1 MSGLMMFENREI
13 GRNDI
18 EAILAALPLVM
29 ITKNVDV
36 IQQEI
41 NGSFCVSAANK
52 LREMIETKR
61 RMDFRINEVRVMF
74 AAVEAANVL
83 LSGGMADNLI
93 EIREI
98 DDQWK
103 KELEKNFFAYRK
115 LANLFE
121 KMLEPYMN
129 DLS

>member
-83 LSGGMADNLI
+83 LSGGMADDLI

-98 DDQWK
+98 DGQWK
-103 KELEKNFFAYRK
+103 KELEKNFFK
-115 LANLFE
+115 G
-121 KMLEPYMN
+121 
-129 DLS
+129 